1 MADRP
6 SEYQLHA
13 FLDGQC
19 SSEEAAR
26 VEAFLNENPAEA
38 ARLGAYAEQK
48 DLLRTALLDVEPEE
62 DPALAAMGRQLER
75 RIARRRFLPQL
86 RAIAAGIVLFG
97 LGAVSHAVLEPY
109 LPWQVPPMVE
119 TATRAHEAFHA
130 SQTTELPASRRPELE
145 ARFAEHLGAD
155 IDLPDL
161 AGLGLRLMGGRLLT
175 SPEGAM
181 AQLLYQDRA
190 GGRLTVYL
198 SGAEIPGG
206 SGINIVKMDEYAA
219 GYWQEGGLSYSVVA
233 EMEFE
238 ELRQIALEIAAASGA
253 PRL

>member
-6 SEYQLHA
+6 SEFQLHA
-13 FLDGQC
+13 FIDGQC
-19 SSEEAAR
+19 SPEEAAR

-38 ARLGAYAEQK
+38 ARLGAYGEQK
-48 DLLRTALLDVEPEE
+48 DLLRAALLDVELEE
-62 DPALAAMGRQLER
+62 DPALAALGRQLER
-75 RIARRRFLPQL
+75 RISRRRFLPQL

-97 LGAVSHAVLEPY
+97 FGAASHAVLAPY
-109 LPWQVPPMVE
+109 MPWQVPPMVE

-130 SQTTELPASRRPELE
+130 SAAVELPASRRAELVT
-145 ARFAEHLGAD
+145 RFSEHLGAD
-155 IDLPDL
+155 VDVPDL
-161 AGLGLRLMGGRLLT
+161 AGLGLRLIGGRLLT

-181 AQLLYQDRA
+181 AQLLYQDRT
-190 GGRLTVYL
+190 GGRLSVYL
-198 SGAEIPGG
+198 SGAELPGG
-206 SGINIVKMDEYAA
+206 SGITIARMDEYAA

-238 ELRQIALEIAAASGA
+238 ELRQIAMEIAAASGM